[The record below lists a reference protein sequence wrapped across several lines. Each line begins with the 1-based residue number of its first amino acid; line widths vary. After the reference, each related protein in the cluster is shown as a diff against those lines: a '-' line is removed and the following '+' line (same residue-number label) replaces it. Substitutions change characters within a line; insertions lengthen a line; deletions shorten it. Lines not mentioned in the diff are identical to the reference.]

1 MSQGTGER
9 PAFWLV
15 LLLVVMAFTFQGSR
29 GLWEPDE
36 GRYSSAGINM
46 LETGNWLLPTLDRHH
61 PHLTKPPMTYWVLA
75 ASFGLLGNNEWAA
88 RLPGAL
94 AFIGTGLLV
103 FGLGRRLLPERPWL
117 PALIW
122 SLSLA
127 AVIGANI
134 VSTDNLLAFFETAA
148 MFCFVEWWTRPGSVS
163 RGWIRGMWLLWGLA
177 FMTKG
182 PPALLPLLA
191 VVVYLAVHD
200 RQRLRPLFD
209 PLGLLTFLIVGL
221 SWYVAIIV
229 QQPDRLRYFLGY
241 EVYDRVFT
249 AVHDRNAQW
258 YGAFA
263 VYLPVLL
270 VGMLPW
276 SIMAVMAAGGLRR
289 GWQSLRTGLRYGDR
303 TLLLLLYWLLVPLT
317 TFFLARSRLQLY
329 ILPLFVPLALLAA
342 RPLSRWSWL
351 TARRLTAT
359 ALFTGVALLV
369 IKGGLAHRS
378 FDRDSKEMAHALSAI
393 VDTDA
398 LDEIVF
404 VGMIPFYGLN
414 VYLKPVVAGVHLSEA
429 RKLEYSRFIAASA
442 LCEELRR
449 EQSVIYVMK
458 PRAERQFVEEA
469 GKCAASAPQLLGSFS
484 ADGKRL
490 TVFRSINTKADRR

>member
-1 MSQGTGER
+1 MSERTGKR
-9 PAFWLV
+9 PAAWLA
-15 LLLVVMAFTFQGSR
+15 LLLVVLAFTFQGSR

-61 PHLTKPPMTYWVLA
+61 PHLTKPPITYWALA
-75 ASFGLLGNNEWAA
+75 GSFGLLGNNEWAA

-103 FGLGRRLLPERPWL
+103 LGLGRRLLPGKPWL

-122 SLSLA
+122 ALSVA
-127 AVIGANI
+127 PVIGANI

-148 MFCFVEWWTRPGSVS
+148 MYCFVEWWSRATASA
-163 RGWIRGMWLLWGLA
+163 RGWIRAMWLAWGLA

-191 VVVYLAVHD
+191 MLVFLAVHD
-200 RQRLRPLFD
+200 RQRLRAMFD
-209 PLGLLTFLIVGL
+209 PPGLLGFLVVGL
-221 SWYVAIIV
+221 TWYVAIIA

-263 VYLPVLL
+263 VYVPVLL

-276 SIMAVMAAGGLRR
+276 SVMAVFAAGGLRR
-289 GWQSLRTGLRYGDR
+289 AGQSLRGALRRGDQS
-303 TLLLLLYWLLVPLT
+303 LLLTLYWLLLPLAA
-317 TFFLARSRLQLY
+317 FFLARSRLQLY

-342 RPLSRWSWL
+342 RPLAHWTWL
-351 TARRLTAT
+351 TRTRLTVT
-359 ALFTGVALLV
+359 AVITAIALLA
-369 IKGGLAHRS
+369 IKGALAHIA
-378 FDRDSKEMAHALSAI
+378 FDRDSRAMARAI
-393 VDTDA
+393 SGIVKTDE

-414 VYLKPVVAGVHLSEA
+414 VYLKPVVAGVHLSAA
-429 RKLEYSRFIAASA
+429 RKLEYSRFIAAGA

-449 EQSVIYVMK
+449 DQSVIYVMK
-458 PRAERQFVEEA
+458 PRAERQFIEEA
-469 GKCAASAPQLLGSFS
+469 RKCSTVLPQSLGGFS

-490 TVFRSINTKADRR
+490 SVFRSVRAATALQ